1 MLYFSACRQQAD
13 IIEDLVTDV
22 PLEFDFLFSRSH
34 VEVISGKQEGE
45 LTVLF
50 TLLIV
55 ALFKSDTSNCCLLVS
70 VSPHCETTCS
80 CDLVGVYAWI
90 GINFVLGRFD
100 HPDEGECDGGMM
112 FTKLTLMFV
121 SRVFYAKLLFFGGGG
136 IFLIFKKKKI
146 FRGRHSRSDDK
157 FSEPAANQQTA
168 HSGHHGYGWSFASDR
183 L

>member
-1 MLYFSACRQQAD
+1 MKGLQLSSLVLYFYIVNKTSRFMLYFSACRQQAD

-55 ALFKSDTSNCCLLVS
+55 ALFKSVTSNCCLLVS

-121 SRVFYAKLLFFGGGG
+121 SRVFYAKLLFFGGVE
-136 IFLIFKKKKI
+136 FF
-146 FRGRHSRSDDK
+146 
-157 FSEPAANQQTA
+157 
-168 HSGHHGYGWSFASDR
+168 
-183 L
+183 

>member
-50 TLLIV
+50 TLLIA
-55 ALFKSDTSNCCLLVS
+55 ALFKYDTSNCCLLVS

-112 FTKLTLMFV
+112 FTKITKNVCFTCVLCKIV
-121 SRVFYAKLLFFGGGG
+121 
-136 IFLIFKKKKI
+136 IFLGGVEF
-146 FRGRHSRSDDK
+146 F
-157 FSEPAANQQTA
+157 
-168 HSGHHGYGWSFASDR
+168 
-183 L
+183 